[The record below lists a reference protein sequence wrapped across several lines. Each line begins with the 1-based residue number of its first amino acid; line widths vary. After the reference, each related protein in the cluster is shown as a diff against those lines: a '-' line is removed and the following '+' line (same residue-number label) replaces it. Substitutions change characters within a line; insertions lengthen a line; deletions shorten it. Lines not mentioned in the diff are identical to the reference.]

1 MTADRSPETLLPL
14 TAVAFEILL
23 TLADGDSHGYH
34 IMQEVD
40 RRTNGTITLH
50 PGTLYRA
57 LARLLEQDLID
68 EVEDGSARGSRG
80 AFSPADGGP
89 AAAKE
94 DSESASTGAR
104 ASGGGAPRALKKDDI
119 RRRYYQLTRFG
130 RAVLVAEAARLEHQ
144 VREARARRLLNRQER

>member
-1 MTADRSPETLLPL
+1 MTPERSPERLLPL

-40 RRTNGTITLH
+40 RRTNGAITLH

-57 LARLLEQDLID
+57 LARLLEQDVID
-68 EVEDGSARGSRG
+68 EVMDRPRE
-80 AFSPADGGP
+80 
-89 AAAKE
+89 E
-94 DSESASTGAR
+94 SESGLHQGYGQARRSNAEAASSAAAR
-104 ASGGGAPRALKKDDI
+104 ASGGKRDDI
-119 RRRYYQLTRFG
+119 RRRYYRLTRFG
-130 RAVLVAEAARLEHQ
+130 RGVLVAEAARLERQ